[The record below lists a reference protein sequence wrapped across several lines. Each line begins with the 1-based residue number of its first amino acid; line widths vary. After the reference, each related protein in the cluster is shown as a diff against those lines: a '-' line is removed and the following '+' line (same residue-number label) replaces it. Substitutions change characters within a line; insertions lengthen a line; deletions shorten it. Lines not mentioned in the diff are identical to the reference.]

1 MSQKIKILHVSAS
14 SVGGIG
20 RLVLDIAKFLN
31 KDRFEVSVAFGSEY
45 PLDKE
50 FLKNNIRIYR
60 VGISRR
66 MSPLANA
73 KAIYQ
78 LYHILKK
85 KKFDI
90 VHTHTSTG
98 GLVGRVASKLSNT
111 PVTIYQAAGYPLH
124 KPQFSLSKR
133 ALFLFLERI
142 LNYFTDHYVA
152 VSENLKQQT
161 IEKGIA
167 RPEKISVIYHG
178 VDLKSFDYVPCKD
191 KDKLKRELE
200 LKHDVSVI
208 GTMGRLDTQK
218 GISFLLMAASIILKL
233 FPETIFLVV
242 GDGPLKP
249 QLEKLSQDLNIS
261 NKVLFTG
268 WIDDVP
274 NILSVMDIFCLP
286 SLWEAF
292 GIVLVEAMAMRLPI
306 VAANVEGIPEVMK
319 DGETGILVPPKKPE
333 ALAAAIMKLLKDK
346 TLARQMGEAGRKRVE
361 ELFLMNTIIG
371 EYEKLYLRLWEGT
384 LV

>member
-20 RLVLDIAKFLN
+20 RIILDIANLLD
-31 KDRFEVSVAFGSEY
+31 KDRFEVSVSFGPEY
-45 PLDKE
+45 SLDKE
-50 FLKNNIRIYR
+50 FVKNNIRIYR
-60 VGISRR
+60 TSISRR
-66 MSPLANA
+66 MRLLANV
-73 KAIYQ
+73 KALYQ

-85 KKFDI
+85 EKFDI
-90 VHTHTSTG
+90 VHTYTSTG
-98 GLVGRVASKLSNT
+98 GLVGRIASKLSNT
-111 PVTIYQAAGYPLH
+111 PVTIYHAAGYPLH
-124 KPQFSLSKR
+124 QTQFSLSKR

-152 VSENLKQQT
+152 MSESLKQQT

-167 RPEKISVIYHG
+167 RSEKISVIYHG
-178 VDLKSFDYVPCKD
+178 VDLRRFDYVPCKD
-191 KDKLKRELE
+191 TNKLKRELE
-200 LKHDVSVI
+200 LKHGVSVI
-208 GTMGRLDTQK
+208 GTIGRLDTQK
-218 GISFLLMAASIILKL
+218 GVCFLLRAASIILKL

-242 GDGPLKP
+242 GDGPLRP

-261 NKVLFTG
+261 RKVLFTG
-268 WIDDVP
+268 WIEDVP
-274 NILSVMDIFCLP
+274 NVLSVMDIFCLP

-361 ELFLMNTIIG
+361 EFFLMNTIIG
-371 EYEKLYLRLWEGT
+371 EYERLYSKWL
-384 LV
+384 

>member
-50 FLKNNIRIYR
+50 FLKNDIRIYR
-60 VGISRR
+60 LGISRR

-85 KKFDI
+85 EKFDI

-98 GLVGRVASKLSNT
+98 GLVGRVASKLSNS
-111 PVTIYQAAGYPLH
+111 VTIYQAAGYPLH
-124 KPQFSLSKR
+124 KPQFLLSKR
-133 ALFLFLERI
+133 VLFLFLERI

-161 IEKGIA
+161 IEKGIS
-167 RPEKISVIYHG
+167 RSEKISVIYHG
-178 VDLKSFDYVPCKD
+178 VDLKRFDYVPCKD

-200 LKHDVSVI
+200 LENGFSVI
-208 GTMGRLDTQK
+208 GTIGRLDTQK
-218 GISFLLMAASIILKL
+218 GVCFLLRAASIILKL

-242 GDGPLKP
+242 GDGPLRP

-261 NKVLFTG
+261 RKVLFTG
-268 WIDDVP
+268 WIEDVP
-274 NILSVMDIFCLP
+274 KVLSVMDIFCLP

-292 GIVLVEAMAMRLPI
+292 GIVLAEAMAMRLPI
-306 VAANVEGIPEVMK
+306 VATNVEGIPEVMK
-319 DGETGILVPPKKPE
+319 DGETGILVPSQKPG

-384 LV
+384 FV